1 MARDRAR
8 SSFTVE
14 VRRGR
19 TSGIDADPKN
29 SLWRGLDLAG
39 EAARHDG
46 IATPAPRSAAGS
58 PASPDPFAQRPRVQ
72 PRETLQGRVL
82 PSLLPTT
89 NLVEESQPEPE
100 ASEILARVR
109 RPRPVRPT
117 SKAVEAVVADGV
129 VEIVSDDDADGDA
142 PTVEAA
148 AGAVVQPRLRRREP
162 RGERVLRAGER
173 WKRRLPRSLW

>member
-19 TSGIDADPKN
+19 TTGIETDPKR

-39 EAARHDG
+39 EAARHEPVM
-46 IATPAPRSAAGS
+46 TPAAA
-58 PASPDPFAQRPRVQ
+58 PAIPTRDPFAPRPAARR
-72 PRETLQGRVL
+72 PDAPQGRVL
-82 PSLLPTT
+82 PSLLPTEPT
-89 NLVEESQPEPE
+89 LVEEPAPEPPAPE
-100 ASEILARVR
+100 VLPRVR
-109 RPRPVRPT
+109 RPRPARVRAETVLESPVT
-117 SKAVEAVVADGV
+117 AVVEDDAQDTDADEPGT
-129 VEIVSDDDADGDA
+129 VSDPLG
-142 PTVEAA
+142 
-148 AGAVVQPRLRRREP
+148 QPRLRRRAP